1 MIPTTPS
8 VAVRILLWLVLLIG
22 GAAAALALDRLWFGH
37 WTAGWLLH
45 AVTLPAGLALLSLVM
60 IVSRNT
66 GRVLARRGREGDMPR
81 LETNRLV
88 DIGPYACMR
97 HPMHLGLLLF
107 PPAFGLILGSPAFI
121 LLIAPA
127 AMILMLVLILTLEE
141 REALAKFGQSY
152 RGYRRRVPAFNLRPD
167 CLKRLF
173 EAATP
178 WSTR

>member
-1 MIPTTPS
+1 MIPITPS
-8 VAVRILLWLVLLIG
+8 VAVRILLWTLLLIG
-22 GAAAALALDRLWFGH
+22 GAAAGFALDRLWFGH
-37 WTAGWLLH
+37 WTAGYLFHSLS
-45 AVTLPAGLALLSLVM
+45 LPAGLALLFLVM

-66 GRVLARRGREGDMPR
+66 GRTLARNGREGDLPR

-107 PPAFGLILGSPAFI
+107 PPAFGLTLGSPAFI

-141 REALAKFGQSY
+141 REAMEKFGQSY
-152 RGYRRRVPAFNLRPD
+152 RDYRRRVPAFNLRPG

-173 EAATP
+173 ETSP
-178 WSTR
+178 VPKRR